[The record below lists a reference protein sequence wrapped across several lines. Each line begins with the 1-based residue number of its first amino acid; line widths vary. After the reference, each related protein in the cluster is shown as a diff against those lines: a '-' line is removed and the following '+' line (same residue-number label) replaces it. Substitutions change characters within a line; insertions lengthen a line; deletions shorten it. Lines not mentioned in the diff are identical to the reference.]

1 MEQSKGKVNLTE
13 EELRKEL
20 RITKKSD
27 NWSQRLANGHMPQ
40 KKHENYQFE
49 SKKSTSPPI

>member
-20 RITKKSD
+20 RITKK
-27 NWSQRLANGHMPQ
+27 NQTIGV
-40 KKHENYQFE
+40 KG
-49 SKKSTSPPI
+49 